1 MNSLEFST
9 IYKNKIINLLLKNKN
24 FIQLINPTPNE
35 CEDIDTIDI
44 LLGGDWI
51 IDGKKYHEQGYIFD
65 YDFTDDTTDEEKTF
79 VMVETD
85 IEFVHKNTFVD
96 FNLYVCI
103 FTSKKLV
110 RINEFTSP
118 NIQQVK
124 EMGYVVGNRANR
136 IDILC
141 NIVNKILNGNNNF
154 PGIGSISP
162 VDRGYVTLYQPNNK
176 YYGKCLKYNIT
187 DRKSTRLNSSH

>member
-187 DRKSTRLNSSH
+187 NLNDIDYECEN

>member
-162 VDRGYVTLYQPNNK
+162 VDR
-176 YYGKCLKYNIT
+176 
-187 DRKSTRLNSSH
+187 DRKSVV